1 MRATIIF
8 TLASLLSCALATEC
22 LLLSATPQWM
32 IAATATALVLCLI
45 FLYIAVVRP
54 MKTIANGMDLLRGQ
68 DFSSRLSKVG
78 QPDADRLVE
87 MFNTMMEQ
95 LKQERLRQHEQNA
108 FLSLLIEAS
117 PMGILIYDFDGNL
130 TMMNPAAERIVHG
143 ELAEAIKTVKPGER
157 VTIRLGDNSIFRV
170 SRLWFMEMGFR
181 RPFVLIE
188 SLTDEVRR
196 AEKDAYGKVIRM
208 IAHEVN
214 NTMAGVKSLLESL
227 ADIMAEES
235 DMHEL
240 IASCHERCNSMSRFI
255 TSYADVVKMP
265 EAHLV
270 PCDINECL
278 RRQIPF
284 LEGLF
289 RPGITLSFNP
299 SAQPAMAHIDTVLLE
314 QAVVNIVKNA
324 IESIAPRQGNV
335 SITVS
340 SNPPVIDIDDNG
352 SGISPEI
359 AGKLFTPFLST
370 KPDGQGIGLL
380 CISEALRRHNATFSL
395 TTVAP
400 ALTRFHIRFPVQ

>member
-8 TLASLLSCALATEC
+8 TLASMLSCALAAES
-22 LLLSATPQWM
+22 LLFPATPQWM
-32 IAATATALVLCLI
+32 IAATATALILCLI

-157 VTIRLGDNSIFRV
+157 VTVRLGDNSIFRV

-208 IAHEVN
+208 IAHEV
-214 NTMAGVKSLLESL
+214 T
-227 ADIMAEES
+227 
-235 DMHEL
+235 
-240 IASCHERCNSMSRFI
+240 NSMSRFI

-284 LEGLF
+284 LEGLLH
-289 RPGITLSFNP
+289 PGITLSFNP
-299 SAQPAMAHIDTVLLE
+299 SAQPAIAEIDTILLE
-314 QAVVNIVKNA
+314 QAMVNIVKNA
-324 IESIAPRQGNV
+324 VESIIPRQGNI
-335 SITVS
+335 SITVN
-340 SNPPVIDIDDNG
+340 SNPPTINIDDNG
-352 SGISPEI
+352 AGIPPEI
-359 AGKLFTPFLST
+359 AGRLFTPFLST

-380 CISEALRRHNATFSL
+380 CISEALRRHNADFSL

-400 ALTRFHIRFPVQ
+400 TLTRFHIRFPVQ